1 MEDHENCEFGCH
13 ARGRYLLYVLDQQ
26 TIGGSGMLKT
36 LIRQLQKDE
45 CNVMTEVLSAVRPKE
60 RVFRFFFFSR
70 LISKKC
76 MDYCGSLDIRDK

>member
-13 ARGRYLLYVLDQQ
+13 ARGRYLLYVLDQH

-36 LIRQLQKDE
+36 LIRQLQKDD
-45 CNVMTEVLSAVRPKE
+45 CNVMTEVISAVSVRKG
-60 RVFRFFFFSR
+60 FFFFSR